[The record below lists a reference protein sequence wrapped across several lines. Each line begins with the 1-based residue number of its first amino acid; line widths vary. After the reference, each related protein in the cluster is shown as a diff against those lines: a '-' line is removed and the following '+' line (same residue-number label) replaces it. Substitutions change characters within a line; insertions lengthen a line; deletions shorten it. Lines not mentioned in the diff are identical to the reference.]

1 MLSQNVPRLMSGQD
15 FLQGD
20 EQTVSGWLSGC
31 FYELGVLQVDFP
43 MVSGWLIGNAYGL
56 GVLLVEKELG
66 WRLLVFHREKLEVGE
81 RMIC

>member
-1 MLSQNVPRLMSGQD
+1 MLSQKVSRLMSGQD

-20 EQTVSGWLSGC
+20 EQMALGWLSGC
-31 FYELGVLQVDFP
+31 FYELGVLQV
-43 MVSGWLIGNAYGL
+43 SGWLIGNVYGL

>member
-20 EQTVSGWLSGC
+20 EQTVSGWLS
-31 FYELGVLQVDFP
+31 
-43 MVSGWLIGNAYGL
+43 GNAYGL

>member
-1 MLSQNVPRLMSGQD
+1 MLSQKVPGLMGGQD
-15 FLQGD
+15 FLQID
-20 EQTVSGWLSGC
+20 EQMVLGWLSGC
-31 FYELGVLQVDFP
+31 FYELGVLQV
-43 MVSGWLIGNAYGL
+43 SGWLIGNEYGL

>member
-1 MLSQNVPRLMSGQD
+1 MLSQKVSRLMSGQD

-20 EQTVSGWLSGC
+20 EQMALGWLSGC
-31 FYELGVLQVDFP
+31 FYELGVLQA
-43 MVSGWLIGNAYGL
+43 SGWLIGNVYGL

>member
-1 MLSQNVPRLMSGQD
+1 MLSQKVSRLMSGQD

-31 FYELGVLQVDFP
+31 FYELGVLQV
-43 MVSGWLIGNAYGL
+43 SGWLIGNVYGL